1 MDVLISTL
9 QQMSVLMGL
18 ILIGYI
24 VSRLG
29 AVPASGAAVLSK
41 MENNVFIPAL
51 VLSTFWKGFT
61 PESLGS
67 AWIFVAGGF
76 GVLALSIPAAVLLA
90 RFCAKD
96 DYTRKIYTYG
106 LSFSN
111 FGFMGNAV
119 VLALFPAVFGDYL
132 VFVLPLWVLIYLWG
146 VPSLL
151 IPRKEGERNALKSS
165 LKRLVNPMFAAML
178 AGMVLGLLTVPLP
191 SFLASGLDSL
201 GGCMSP
207 VAMLLTGMTVSSL
220 DLKKTFTNKAVYLAS
235 FFRLVLFPAVFL
247 VLLWL
252 LSLPEDLSLCILCAV
267 AMPLGLSPVVIPGA
281 YGLDTSAAA
290 GMALISHL
298 LSVVTIPVVFWVY
311 TFLG

>member
-1 MDVLISTL
+1 M
-9 QQMSVLMGL
+9 
-18 ILIGYI
+18 
-24 VSRLG
+24 
-29 AVPASGAAVLSK
+29 
-41 MENNVFIPAL
+41 
-51 VLSTFWKGFT
+51 
-61 PESLGS
+61 
-67 AWIFVAGGF
+67 FVAGGF
-76 GVLALSIPAAVLLA
+76 GVLALSIPAALLLG

-96 DYTRKIYTYG
+96 EYTRKIYTYG

-146 VPSLL
+146 VPALL
-151 IPRKEGERNALKSS
+151 IPRKEGEKNSLRSS

-178 AGMVLGLLTVPLP
+178 VGMVLGLLAVPLP
-191 SFLASGLDSL
+191 AFLASGLDSL

-252 LSLPEDLSLCILCAV
+252 LPLPEDLSLCILCAV

-281 YGLDTSAAA
+281 YGLDTSTAA

-298 LSVVTIPVVFWVY
+298 LSVATIPVVFWVY
-311 TFLG
+311 TLLG